1 MAAFPGRRPQTLLE
15 LDLTEPLVAPEADDP
30 LARLRARSR
39 RLLRPTLRAL
49 HEAAEDRHVVGL
61 IAKVGGM
68 WPWATMQE
76 LRRGVQAFGAS
87 GKPTLA
93 WVETFGELGSRGM
106 AAYVLATAFGEL
118 WMQPGGEVG
127 LLGVGIEQT
136 FVRGTLDRLGI
147 EPQFEQR
154 YEYKNAADVLVRK
167 EFTAAHREALER
179 LSESVFSDA
188 VDTIADARGLSHDQ
202 VRELINTG
210 PRTAPEAQAAGLVDR
225 LGYRDQAYEAMRTRT
240 DRKPELLFAD
250 RWRPHRKIA
259 PPPHRRD
266 HVAVVDVRGGIATGR
281 TRRGPMGR
289 QAGSDTVS
297 AQLRAAHENDRARAV
312 VMRVESPG
320 GSAVAS
326 EVIWREVS
334 RLREAGKPV
343 VVSMGDVAASG
354 GYYISCPAEVIVAL
368 PATLTGSIGVLGGK
382 LVVANLLERLG
393 VSTGAV
399 QQGAH
404 ALMYSARRG
413 FSEDE
418 RARFAA
424 TVDAIYHD
432 FVGKVAEGRRR
443 PVADI
448 EAVARGRVWT
458 GRDALEAGLVD
469 ELGGLRDAVRIAR
482 KRANLPEDA
491 PVLGAI
497 RIPPLARLSR
507 PRNSEDPRTW
517 ASAGW
522 LGPLTSSGLTSS
534 GRMKD
539 LTDVAAALGLPAD
552 ATLRMPAI
560 YVQ

>member
-15 LDLTEPLVAPEADDP
+15 LDLTEPLVAPDADDP
-30 LARLRARSR
+30 IARLRARGR
-39 RLLRPTLRAL
+39 RLLRPTMRAL
-49 HEAAEDRHVVGL
+49 HDAAEDRHVVGL

-68 WPWATMQE
+68 WPWGTMQE
-76 LRRGVQAFGAS
+76 LRRGVQAFAAS

-93 WVETFGELGSRGM
+93 WAESFGEVGSRDM

-118 WMQPGGEVG
+118 WLQPGGGVG
-127 LLGVGIEQT
+127 LLGVGIETT

-154 YEYKNAADVLVRK
+154 HEYKNAADVLLRK
-167 EFTAAHREALER
+167 EFTEAHREALER
-179 LSESVFSDA
+179 LAESVFSDA
-188 VDTIADARGLSHDQ
+188 VETIADARGLTHDQ

-225 LGYRDQAYEAMRTRT
+225 LGYRDQAYQAVRARNE
-240 DRKPELLFAD
+240 RKSELLFAD
-250 RWRPHRKIA
+250 RWRPRRKIA
-259 PPPHRRD
+259 PPPHRRG
-266 HVAVVDVRGGIATGR
+266 HVALVEVRGAISSGR
-281 TRRGPMGR
+281 TRRNPMGR

-297 AQLRAAHENDRARAV
+297 AQLRAAHDNDRARAV
-312 VMRVESPG
+312 VLRVESPG

-334 RLREAGKPV
+334 RLRESGKPV

-354 GYYISCPAEVIVAL
+354 GYYIACPAEVIVAL

-382 LVVANLLERLG
+382 LVVDGLLERVG
-393 VSTGAV
+393 VNTGRV
-399 QQGAH
+399 QRGAR
-404 ALMYSARRG
+404 AFMYSFRGG

-418 RARFAA
+418 RARFAV
-424 TVDAIYHD
+424 TIDAVYND
-432 FVGKVAEGRRR
+432 FVGKVAAGRNR
-443 PVADI
+443 PVAEI

-458 GRDALEAGLVD
+458 GRDAAEAGLVD

-482 KRANLPEDA
+482 ERADLPEDA

-507 PRNSEDPRTW
+507 PKNSEDPRTW
-517 ASAGW
+517 VGTAWPGLRELAAS
-522 LGPLTSSGLTSS
+522 
-534 GRMKD
+534 
-539 LTDVAAALGLPAD
+539 LGLSAD
-552 ATLRMPAI
+552 ATLRMPDI
-560 YVQ
+560 SLR

>member
-30 LARLRARSR
+30 IARLRARSR

-49 HEAAEDRHVVGL
+49 HEAADDRHVVGL

-68 WPWATMQE
+68 WPWGTMQE
-76 LRRGVQAFGAS
+76 LRRGLQTFAAS

-106 AAYVLATAFGEL
+106 SAYVLATAFGEL
-118 WMQPGGEVG
+118 WLQPGGEIG
-127 LLGVGIEQT
+127 LLGVGIETT

-154 YEYKNAADVLVRK
+154 YEYKNAADVLMRK

-179 LSESVFSDA
+179 LAESVFSDA
-188 VDTIADARGLSHDQ
+188 VETIADARGLTHDQ
-202 VRELINTG
+202 VRELVNSG
-210 PRTAPEAQAAGLVDR
+210 PRTASEAQATGLVDR
-225 LGYRDQAYEAMRTRT
+225 LGYRDQAYDAMRART
-240 DRKPELLFAD
+240 GGKPELLFAD
-250 RWRPHRKIA
+250 RWRPHRKLA
-259 PPPHRRD
+259 PPPHRRG
-266 HVAVVDVRGGIATGR
+266 HVALVDVRGAIATGR

-289 QAGSDTVS
+289 QAGSDTLS
-297 AQLRAAHENDRARAV
+297 AQLRAARDNDRARAV

-326 EVIWREVS
+326 EVIWREVW
-334 RLREAGKPV
+334 RLREADKPV
-343 VVSMGDVAASG
+343 IVSMGDVAASG
-354 GYYISCPAEVIVAL
+354 GYYIACPAEVIVAL

-382 LVVANLLERLG
+382 LVVDSLLERLG
-393 VSTGAV
+393 VSTGTV

-404 ALMYSARRG
+404 ALMYSARRS

-432 FVGKVAEGRRR
+432 FVGKVAEGRQR

-448 EAVARGRVWT
+448 EAVAKGRVWT

-482 KRANLPEDA
+482 ERANLPKDA
-491 PVLGAI
+491 PVLGAV

-517 ASAGW
+517 VRTALPWVVTG
-522 LGPLTSSGLTSS
+522 TI
-534 GRMKD
+534 KD
-539 LTDVAAALGLPAD
+539 LTDMATALGLPAD

-560 YVQ
+560 YLQ

>member
-15 LDLTEPLVAPEADDP
+15 LDLSEPLVAPEADDP
-30 LARLRARSR
+30 IARLRARSR

-49 HEAAEDRHVVGL
+49 HEAADDRHVVGL

-76 LRRGVQAFGAS
+76 LRRGVQTFAAS

-106 AAYVLATAFGEL
+106 SAYVLATAFGEL
-118 WMQPGGEVG
+118 WLQPGGEVG
-127 LLGVGIEQT
+127 LLGVGIET
-136 FVRGTLDRLGI
+136 PFIRGTLDRLGI
-147 EPQFEQR
+147 KPQFEQR
-154 YEYKNAADVLVRK
+154 HEYKNAVDVLTRK

-179 LSESVFSDA
+179 LTESVFSDA
-188 VDTIADARGLSHDQ
+188 VETIADARGLTSDQ

-225 LGYRDQAYEAMRTRT
+225 LGYRDQAYDGMRARV
-240 DRKPELLFAD
+240 DGKPELLFAD
-250 RWRPHRKIA
+250 RWRPHRKLA
-259 PPPHRRD
+259 PPPHRRG
-266 HVAVVDVRGGIATGR
+266 HVAMVDVRGGITTGR
-281 TRRGPMGR
+281 TRRGPMVR

-297 AQLRAAHENDRARAV
+297 AQLRAAHDNDRARAV
-312 VMRVESPG
+312 VIRVESPG

-326 EVIWREVS
+326 EVIWREVC
-334 RLREAGKPV
+334 RLREADKPV
-343 VVSMGDVAASG
+343 VISMGDVAASG
-354 GYYISCPAEVIVAL
+354 GYYIACPADVIVAL
-368 PATLTGSIGVLGGK
+368 PATLTGSIGVYGGK
-382 LVVANLLERLG
+382 LVVDSLLERLG
-393 VSTGAV
+393 VNTGTV

-404 ALMYSARRG
+404 ALMFSARRS
-413 FSEDE
+413 FTEDE
-418 RARFAA
+418 RTRFAA
-424 TVDAIYHD
+424 TVDAIYND
-432 FVGKVAEGRRR
+432 FVGKVAEGRQR
-443 PVADI
+443 PIADI

-482 KRANLPEDA
+482 ERASLPEDA

-517 ASAGW
+517 VSTA
-522 LGPLTSSGLTSS
+522 LPLAATGTL
-534 GRMKD
+534 KD
-539 LTDVAAALGLPAD
+539 LTDIAATLGLPGD

-560 YVQ
+560 HLQ

>member
-30 LARLRARSR
+30 IARLRARSR

-49 HEAAEDRHVVGL
+49 HEAADDRHVVGL

-68 WPWATMQE
+68 WPWGTMQE
-76 LRRGVQAFGAS
+76 LRRGVQTFAAS

-106 AAYVLATAFGEL
+106 SAYVLATAFGEL
-118 WMQPGGEVG
+118 WLQPGGEIG
-127 LLGVGIEQT
+127 LLGVGIETT

-154 YEYKNAADVLVRK
+154 YEYKNAADVLMRK

-179 LSESVFSDA
+179 LAESVFSDA
-188 VDTIADARGLSHDQ
+188 VETIADARGLTHDQ
-202 VRELINTG
+202 VRELVNTG
-210 PRTAPEAQAAGLVDR
+210 PRTASEAQAAGLVDR
-225 LGYRDQAYEAMRTRT
+225 LGYRDQAYDAMRART
-240 DRKPELLFAD
+240 GGKPELLFAD
-250 RWRPHRKIA
+250 RWRPHRKLA
-259 PPPHRRD
+259 PPPHRRG
-266 HVAVVDVRGGIATGR
+266 HVALVDVRGAIATGR

-289 QAGSDTVS
+289 QAGSDTLS
-297 AQLRAAHENDRARAV
+297 AQLRAARDNDRARAV

-326 EVIWREVS
+326 EVIWREVW
-334 RLREAGKPV
+334 RLREADKPV
-343 VVSMGDVAASG
+343 IVSMGDVAASG
-354 GYYISCPAEVIVAL
+354 GYYIACPAEVIVAL

-382 LVVANLLERLG
+382 LVVDSLLERLG
-393 VSTGAV
+393 VSTGTV

-404 ALMYSARRG
+404 ALMYSARRS

-432 FVGKVAEGRRR
+432 FVGKVAEGRQR

-448 EAVARGRVWT
+448 EAVAKGRVWT

-482 KRANLPEDA
+482 ERANLPEDA
-491 PVLGAI
+491 PVLGAV

-517 ASAGW
+517 VRTALPWAVTG
-522 LGPLTSSGLTSS
+522 TI
-534 GRMKD
+534 KD
-539 LTDVAAALGLPAD
+539 LTDMATALGLPAD

-560 YVQ
+560 YLQ

>member
-49 HEAAEDRHVVGL
+49 HEAPEDRHVVGL

-68 WPWATMQE
+68 WPWSTMQE
-76 LRRGVQAFGAS
+76 LRRGVQTFAAS

-93 WVETFGELGSRGM
+93 WIETFGELGSRSM

-118 WMQPGGEVG
+118 WLQPGGEVG
-127 LLGVGIEQT
+127 LLGVGIETT

-154 YEYKNAADVLVRK
+154 YEYKNAADVLMRK

-179 LSESVFSDA
+179 LAESVFSDA
-188 VDTIADARGLSHDQ
+188 VETIADARSLTSDQ

-210 PRTAPEAQAAGLVDR
+210 PRTAPEAQSAGLVDR
-225 LGYRDQAYEAMRTRT
+225 LGFRDEAYDAMRART
-240 DRKPELLFAD
+240 DGKPELLFAD
-250 RWRPHRKIA
+250 RWRPHRKLA
-259 PPPHRRD
+259 PPPHRRG
-266 HVAVVDVRGGIATGR
+266 HVALVDVRGGIATGR

-297 AQLRAAHENDRARAV
+297 AQLRAAHDNDRARAV

-320 GSAVAS
+320 GSALAS
-326 EVIWREVS
+326 EVIWREVC
-334 RLREAGKPV
+334 RLREADKPV
-343 VVSMGDVAASG
+343 IVSMGDVAASG
-354 GYYISCPAEVIVAL
+354 GYYIACPAEVIVAL

-382 LVVANLLERLG
+382 LVVDSLLERLG
-393 VSTGAV
+393 VSTDTV

-404 ALMYSARRG
+404 ALMFSARRS

-432 FVGKVAEGRRR
+432 FVGKVAEGRQR

-448 EAVARGRVWT
+448 DAVARGRVWT

-482 KRANLPEDA
+482 ERASLPEDA

-507 PRNSEDPRTW
+507 PKNSEDPRTW
-517 ASAGW
+517 VGAALPFAGT
-522 LGPLTSSGLTSS
+522 GI
-534 GRMKD
+534 MKD
-539 LTDVAAALGLPAD
+539 LTDLAVGLGLPAD

-560 YVQ
+560 YLQ

>member
-15 LDLTEPLVAPEADDP
+15 LDLSEPLAAPEADDP
-30 LARLRARSR
+30 IARLRARSR

-49 HEAAEDRHVVGL
+49 HEAADDRHVVGL

-76 LRRGVQAFGAS
+76 LRRGVQTFAAS

-93 WVETFGELGSRGM
+93 WMETFGELGSRGM
-106 AAYVLATAFGEL
+106 SAYVLATAFGEL
-118 WMQPGGEVG
+118 WLQPGGDVG
-127 LLGVGIEQT
+127 LLGVGIETT

-154 YEYKNAADVLVRK
+154 YEYKNAADVLMRK

-179 LSESVFSDA
+179 LAESVFSDA
-188 VDTIADARGLSHDQ
+188 VETIADARGLTHDQ
-202 VRELINTG
+202 VRELVNTG
-210 PRTAPEAQAAGLVDR
+210 PRTASEAKSVRLVDR
-225 LGYRDQAYEAMRTRT
+225 LGYRDQAYDAMRART
-240 DRKPELLFAD
+240 GGKPELLFAD
-250 RWRPHRKIA
+250 RWHPHRRLA
-259 PPPHRRD
+259 PPPHRRG
-266 HVAVVDVRGGIATGR
+266 HVALVDVRGGIATGR

-297 AQLRAAHENDRARAV
+297 AQLRAAHDNDRARAV

-320 GSAVAS
+320 GSVVAS
-326 EVIWREVS
+326 EVIWREVW
-334 RLREAGKPV
+334 RLREADKPV
-343 VVSMGDVAASG
+343 IVSMGDVAASG
-354 GYYISCPAEVIVAL
+354 GYYIACPAEVIVAL

-382 LVVANLLERLG
+382 LVVDSLLERLG
-393 VSTGAV
+393 VSTGTV

-404 ALMYSARRG
+404 ALMYSARRS

-424 TVDAIYHD
+424 TVDALYHD
-432 FVGKVAEGRRR
+432 FVGKVAEGRQR

-448 EAVARGRVWT
+448 EAVAKGRVWT

-482 KRANLPEDA
+482 ERASLSEDA

-517 ASAGW
+517 VRTALPWAMTG
-522 LGPLTSSGLTSS
+522 TI
-534 GRMKD
+534 KD
-539 LTDVAAALGLPAD
+539 LTDMATALGLPAD

-560 YVQ
+560 YLH

>member
-30 LARLRARSR
+30 IARLRARSR

-49 HEAAEDRHVVGL
+49 HEAADDRHVVGL

-68 WPWATMQE
+68 WPWGTMQE
-76 LRRGVQAFGAS
+76 LRRGVQTFAAS

-106 AAYVLATAFGEL
+106 SAYVLATAFGEL
-118 WMQPGGEVG
+118 WLQPGGEIG
-127 LLGVGIEQT
+127 LLGVGIETT

-154 YEYKNAADVLVRK
+154 YEYKNAADVLMRK

-179 LSESVFSDA
+179 LAESVFGDA
-188 VDTIADARGLSHDQ
+188 VETIADARGLSHDQ
-202 VRELINTG
+202 VRELVNTG
-210 PRTAPEAQAAGLVDR
+210 PRTASEAQAAGLVDR
-225 LGYRDQAYEAMRTRT
+225 LGYRDQAYDAMRART
-240 DRKPELLFAD
+240 GGKSELLFAD
-250 RWRPHRKIA
+250 RWRPHRKLA
-259 PPPHRRD
+259 PPPHRRG
-266 HVAVVDVRGGIATGR
+266 HVALVDVRGAIATGR

-289 QAGSDTVS
+289 QAGSDTLS
-297 AQLRAAHENDRARAV
+297 AQLRAARENDRARAV

-326 EVIWREVS
+326 EVIWREVW
-334 RLREAGKPV
+334 RLREADKPV
-343 VVSMGDVAASG
+343 IVSMGDVAASG
-354 GYYISCPAEVIVAL
+354 GYYIACPAEVIVAL

-382 LVVANLLERLG
+382 LVVDSLLERLG
-393 VSTGAV
+393 ISTGTV

-404 ALMYSARRG
+404 ALMYSARRS

-432 FVGKVAEGRRR
+432 FVGKVADGRQR

-482 KRANLPEDA
+482 ERASLPEDA
-491 PVLGAI
+491 PVLRAV

-517 ASAGW
+517 VRTALPWAVTG
-522 LGPLTSSGLTSS
+522 TI
-534 GRMKD
+534 KD
-539 LTDVAAALGLPAD
+539 LTDMATALGLPAD

-560 YVQ
+560 YLQ

>member
-30 LARLRARSR
+30 IARLRARSR

-49 HEAAEDRHVVGL
+49 HEAADDRHVVGL
-61 IAKVGGM
+61 IARVGGM
-68 WPWATMQE
+68 WPWGTMQE
-76 LRRGVQAFGAS
+76 LRRGVQNFAAS

-106 AAYVLATAFGEL
+106 SAYVLATAFGEL
-118 WMQPGGEVG
+118 WLQPGGEIG
-127 LLGVGIEQT
+127 LLGVGIETT

-154 YEYKNAADVLVRK
+154 YEYKNAADVLMRK

-179 LSESVFSDA
+179 LAESVFSDA
-188 VDTIADARGLSHDQ
+188 VETIADARGLTHDQ
-202 VRELINTG
+202 VRELVNSG
-210 PRTAPEAQAAGLVDR
+210 PRTASEAQAAGLVDR
-225 LGYRDQAYEAMRTRT
+225 LGYRDQAYEAMRART
-240 DRKPELLFAD
+240 GGKPELLFAD
-250 RWRPHRKIA
+250 RWRPHRKLA
-259 PPPHRRD
+259 PPPHRRG
-266 HVAVVDVRGGIATGR
+266 HVALVDVRGAIATGR

-289 QAGSDTVS
+289 QAGSDTLS
-297 AQLRAAHENDRARAV
+297 AQLRAARDNDRARAV

-326 EVIWREVS
+326 EVIWREVW
-334 RLREAGKPV
+334 RLREADKPV
-343 VVSMGDVAASG
+343 IVSMGDVAASG
-354 GYYISCPAEVIVAL
+354 GYYIACPAEVIVAL

-382 LVVANLLERLG
+382 LVVDSLLERLG
-393 VSTGAV
+393 VSTGTV

-404 ALMYSARRG
+404 ALMYSARRS

-432 FVGKVAEGRRR
+432 FVGKVAEGRQR

-448 EAVARGRVWT
+448 EAVAKGRVWT

-482 KRANLPEDA
+482 ERASLPEDA

-517 ASAGW
+517 VRTALPWVVTG
-522 LGPLTSSGLTSS
+522 TI
-534 GRMKD
+534 KD
-539 LTDVAAALGLPAD
+539 LTDMATALGLPAD

-560 YVQ
+560 YLQ

>member
-118 WMQPGGEVG
+118 WLQPGGEVG

-188 VDTIADARGLSHDQ
+188 VGTIADARGLTHDQ

-250 RWRPHRKIA
+250 RWRPRRKIA
-259 PPPHRRD
+259 PPPHHRD
-266 HVAVVDVRGGIATGR
+266 HVAVVDVRGGITTGR

-297 AQLRAAHENDRARAV
+297 AQLRAAHDNDRARAV

-326 EVIWREVS
+326 EVIWREVC

-368 PATLTGSIGVLGGK
+368 SATLTGSIGVLGGK
-382 LVVANLLERLG
+382 LVVDNLLERLG
-393 VSTGAV
+393 VSTGTV

-482 KRANLPEDA
+482 ERAKLPEDA

-522 LGPLTSSGLTSS
+522 LGPLTSL

-560 YVQ
+560 DLQ